1 MRSISLK
8 AFIST
13 FAFFAVLAAGSSAR
27 AHHNTQAEFG
37 PFAGETISFEATIAR
52 INWGNPHITM
62 DLDVTGGD
70 LPAGAKYRLVSH
82 PVRIQE
88 QYGFSSDEFA
98 VGDRVSVIGWTHLR
112 NQPLVWARAIQVN
125 DGPMKSN
132 LRFTDMIDIA
142 NGTFEAMNIQP
153 PANLNGSPP
162 GRAGAEAARKL
173 GEMGLLDDDGNV
185 IWPPPAE

>member
-1 MRSISLK
+1 MRSNSVK
-8 AFIST
+8 TFVT
-13 FAFFAVLAAGSSAR
+13 VFAFAAFLSTVCDVR

-37 PFAGETISFEATIAR
+37 PFGAETMMFEATIAR
-52 INWGNPHITM
+52 INWGNPHISM
-62 DLDVTGGD
+62 DLEVTGGD

-82 PVRIQE
+82 PVRIQQ
-88 QYGFSSDEFA
+88 QYGFSSDEFT
-98 VGDRVSVIGWTHLR
+98 VGDRVSIIGWTHLR

-162 GRAGAEAARKL
+162 GRAGAETVQKL
-173 GEMGLLDDDGNV
+173 GEMGLLDAEGNV
-185 IWPPPAE
+185 IWPPPTE